1 VPLIRPLAAAALA
14 TLAGGCGGDSPC
26 GATEATV
33 TRIVDGDTIELDD
46 GRKIRYLLVDTP
58 ESTGGATDCYGQN
71 AKDFN
76 TDLVMGKQISLVYD
90 TASCMDRFGRTLA
103 YVYVGN
109 QEVNSLMVER
119 GYACVL
125 HIPPAGDDRVEE
137 FEALQLDAE
146 RSMRGLWGICDPLPP
161 ACQ

>member
-1 VPLIRPLAAAALA
+1 MTRGLAAAVLA
-14 TLAGGCGGDSPC
+14 TIAAGCGGDSPC

-33 TRIVDGDTIELDD
+33 TRVVDGDTIELDD

-125 HIPPAGDDRVEE
+125 HIPPNGDDRAAE
-137 FEALQLDAE
+137 FDSLESAAKAAK
-146 RSMRGLWGICDPLPP
+146 RGLWGACDPIP
-161 ACQ
+161 CN

>member
-1 VPLIRPLAAAALA
+1 MPLIRPLAAAALA

-58 ESTGGATDCYGQN
+58 ETTSGHDDCYGSN
-71 AKDFN
+71 AVTFN
-76 TDLVMGKQISLVYD
+76 TDLVLNKTVQLEFDVEC
-90 TASCMDRFGRTLA
+90 TDRFGRTLA
-103 YVYVGN
+103 YVTVDG
-109 QEVNSLMVER
+109 QEINKLMSQR

-125 HIPPAGDDRVEE
+125 HISPDGDSRVDE
-137 FEALQLDAE
+137 FKAYQLDAM
-146 RSMRGLWGICDPLPP
+146 RSGRGLWSACNPVPP
-161 ACQ
+161 ACN